1 MAAPRDTTPAL
12 RPRPDSVRVVR
23 HGKARRR
30 LIGQILTYVCAL
42 IVAVLFVAPLWVMV
56 TVAVMPDSQIFS
68 NSFQLFPKD
77 FLWGNFGKALSTDEM
92 PFLTYLKNTL
102 TYTCLSTLGAVISSS
117 VVAYGFSRITWPGR
131 DILFFVLLSTLM
143 LPFAV
148 IMIPLYVIFADIHW
162 TNTLL
167 PLIVPNWFGV
177 AFYVFLI
184 RQFMLT
190 IPKELSE
197 AATIDG
203 ASEWQTYLWV
213 ILPIA
218 RPALAVVAVFQI
230 VASWNDFF
238 GPLIYLTD
246 SASYTL
252 TLGLQQFQT
261 AHGANWSLLLAAS
274 TLFTIPMIVLF
285 LLTQR
290 VILSGL
296 SLTGSVKG

>member
-1 MAAPRDTTPAL
+1 MPL
-12 RPRPDSVRVVR
+12 
-23 HGKARRR
+23 GKATRR
-30 LIGQILTYVCAL
+30 LAGQILTYACVL
-42 IVAVLFVAPLWVMV
+42 IVAILFIAPLWVMV
-56 TVAVMPDSQIFS
+56 TVAVMPDSQIFA
-68 NSFQLFPKD
+68 NSFQFWPTQ
-77 FLWGNFGKALSTDEM
+77 FLWGNFGKALSTDAM
-92 PFLTYLKNTL
+92 PFLSYLKNTL

-117 VVAYGFSRITWPGR
+117 IVAYGFSRITWPGR

-148 IMIPLYVIFADIHW
+148 IMIPLYVVFADIHW

-167 PLIVPNWFGV
+167 PLIVPQCFGS

-203 ASEWQTYLWV
+203 ASEWGIYLRV

-238 GPLIYLTD
+238 GPLIYLTN

-261 AHGANWSLLLAAS
+261 AHGAEWSLLLAAS

-290 VILSGL
+290 IILQGL
-296 SLTGSVKG
+296 TLTGSVKG

>member
-1 MAAPRDTTPAL
+1 MSLPSAAMHPLQRGDRSASDAQ
-12 RPRPDSVRVVR
+12 RR
-23 HGKARRR
+23 KQIRR
-30 LIGQILTYVCAL
+30 LAGQILTYVAVAC
-42 IVAVLFVAPLWVMV
+42 VAVLFLAPLWVML

-68 NSFQLFPKD
+68 NSFQIFPKQV
-77 FLWGNFGKALSTDEM
+77 LWGDFGKALSTDDM
-92 PFLTYLKNTL
+92 PFFTYLKNTL
-102 TYTCLSTLGAVISSS
+102 AYTCFSTFGAVLSSS
-117 VVAYGFSRITWPGR
+117 IVAYGFSRIVWPGR
-131 DILFFVLLSTLM
+131 DILFFVLLATLM

-148 IMIPLYVIFADIHW
+148 IMIPLYVVFADIHW

-167 PLIVPNWFGV
+167 PLIVPQFFGG

-184 RQFMLT
+184 RQFMMT

-203 ASEWQTYLWV
+203 ASEWQIYLRV

-246 SASYTL
+246 SSSYTL
-252 TLGLQQFQT
+252 TQGLQQFQT
-261 AHGANWSLLLAAS
+261 AHGANWSLLMAAS

>member
-1 MAAPRDTTPAL
+1 
-12 RPRPDSVRVVR
+12 
-23 HGKARRR
+23 
-30 LIGQILTYVCAL
+30 
-42 IVAVLFVAPLWVMV
+42 
-56 TVAVMPDSQIFS
+56 
-68 NSFQLFPKD
+68 
-77 FLWGNFGKALSTDEM
+77 M
-92 PFLTYLKNTL
+92 PFLSYLKNTL

-117 VVAYGFSRITWPGR
+117 IVAYGFSRITWPGR

-148 IMIPLYVIFADIHW
+148 IMIPLYVVFADIHW

-167 PLIVPNWFGV
+167 PLIVPLCFGS

-203 ASEWQTYLWV
+203 ASEWGIYLRV

-238 GPLIYLTD
+238 GPLIYLTN

-261 AHGANWSLLLAAS
+261 AHGAEWSLLLAAS

-290 VILSGL
+290 IILQGL
-296 SLTGSVKG
+296 TLTGSVKG